1 MSTTIILPDTEEPL
15 EFRKNYILYW
25 NYAGLELNRLT
36 HSVAGPQTGPTA
48 SSRAL
53 ALLHLAINDA
63 YFAIKPNSGEPFTY
77 LTKDHSVP
85 AYRLP
90 DVNGATDERTAV
102 AGAATTVLEVLYTQS
117 NADSSNFANGQLSQ
131 LLQRLILEFIPAVD
145 INSSSYKFGILVG
158 RAILTLLEIKP
169 RDPALT
175 QGDYSPKPGRYKFRD
190 DPTHPVRLFPV
201 DINNPTG
208 PQQALHIYHAPFYGA
223 AKRISV
229 QLKVDGT
236 PNEHFIA
243 DPPVGFGDEDM
254 VEYDD
259 AVGDVIRMGGRI
271 ELNSTRRRPNQTA
284 GGYYWAYDG
293 TNLIGTPPR
302 FYNQILR
309 QVAWSRIKGDPFGDG
324 TNAEFA
330 RLFALI
336 NVAMGDAAIFAWRE
350 KYGFEFWR
358 PLSGVREDGGP
369 QADPFWLSLGAPT
382 TNTNFSSFKP
392 PFPAYPSGHA
402 TFGGACFQITRQFY
416 KKRDSLPWSL
426 DEPDDIGFEYVSD
439 ELNGVS
445 RDLDQLYDP
454 TQAIINQPG
463 TVRTR
468 VVRSFPSLWAA
479 MFENAVSRVWL
490 GVHWRFDAFAAND
503 ALIKSDKDYEGPY
516 RVNPDGTTAYKD
528 PAAIRYV
535 TTGSRADRPGQ
546 FPIGGVPLGIGIAN
560 DIFGGN
566 LKPTPPDLQP
576 PPPPPGA
583 RSNPLALL
591 PSPLVVPIPAAVP
604 TPPAVQPIPPGGA

>member
-1 MSTTIILPDTEEPL
+1 MTTPIILPTTEEPP
-15 EFRKNYILYW
+15 EFNTNYILYW
-25 NYAGLELNRLT
+25 NHAGLELNRLT

-63 YFAIKPNSGEPFTY
+63 YFAIKPKSSTEPFTY
-77 LTKDHSVP
+77 LTKNHKDP

-90 DVNGATDERTAV
+90 DLNGATDERTAV
-102 AGAATTVLEVLYTQS
+102 AGAATTVLEDLYTRS
-117 NADSSNFANGQLSQ
+117 NAGFSNFATEQLGQ
-131 LLQRLILEFIPAVD
+131 LLQSLILGFPGVLI
-145 INSSSYKFGILVG
+145 SSPSYKFGVLVG
-158 RAILTLLEIKP
+158 RSILNLLEIKP
-169 RDPALT
+169 SGPELT
-175 QGDYSPKPGRYKFRD
+175 QGDYTPTPGRYKFRD
-190 DPTHPVRLFPV
+190 DPTHPVQLVPV
-201 DINNPTG
+201 DPNNPTG
-208 PQQALHIYHAPFYGA
+208 PKAALHIYHAPFYGT

-229 QLKVDGT
+229 QLKVNGT

-243 DPPVGFGDEDM
+243 DPPVGFGDEDK

-259 AVGDVIRMGGRI
+259 SVRDIIRMGGRI
-271 ELNSTRRRPNQTA
+271 DLNSTRRRPDQTA

-309 QVAWSRIKGDPFGDG
+309 QVAWSRIKGDPFGDT

-336 NVAMGDAAIFAWRE
+336 NVAMGDAAIFSWRE
-350 KYGFEFWR
+350 KYNFEFWR
-358 PLSGVREDGGP
+358 PVTAVREDGGP
-369 QADPFWLSLGAPT
+369 QADPFWLPLGSPN
-382 TNTNFSSFKP
+382 TNTNLSPFTPS
-392 PFPAYPSGHA
+392 FPAYPSGHA
-402 TFGGACFQITRQFY
+402 TFGGACFQITRLFY
-416 KKRDSLPWSL
+416 KERDNLSWSL
-426 DEPDDIGFEYVSD
+426 DEPDDIGFKYVSD

-445 RDLDQLYDP
+445 RDLDQPYDR
-454 TQAIINQPG
+454 TQPIINQPG

-479 MFENAVSRVWL
+479 MFETAISRVWL

-503 ALIKSDKDYEGPY
+503 TLVKSDKCNGPY

-528 PAAIRYV
+528 PAYIRYT
-535 TTGSRADRPGQ
+535 TTGSRADRSGK

-566 LKPTPPDLQP
+566 LKPTPPALQP
-576 PPPPPGA
+576 PPPPAGR
-583 RSNPLALL
+583 RSNSLALL
-591 PSPLVVPIPAAVP
+591 PTPPPLPIPSVVP
-604 TPPAVQPIPPGGA
+604 TPPAVHPI